1 MSITEN
7 LEMIKDELEGD
18 IGEYK
23 ILSEIKKSML
33 LKTNRGEY
41 FELTLD
47 PSKKDGSL
55 ILKDVTWIAEAILRR
70 KKKQKYYNKIGFRKG
85 ER

>member
-1 MSITEN
+1 
-7 LEMIKDELEGD
+7 MIKDELEAD

-23 ILSEIKKSML
+23 VLSEIKKSIL
-33 LKTNRGEY
+33 LKTKIGEY

-47 PSKKDGSL
+47 PSKRDGSL
-55 ILKDVTWIAEAILRR
+55 ILKDVTWIAEAILNK